1 MPIPPP
7 IDPRQLAAE
16 IESSV
21 SEFNRL
27 AALAGTA
34 DGGWP
39 KQAASKSGF
48 ANSRSTKLRSSPI
61 RRVRT
66 ASGKPAAKK
75 SCAPW

>member
-27 AALAGTA
+27 AALVASMQIQV
-34 DGGWP
+34 
-39 KQAASKSGF
+39 QAEIGEQ
-48 ANSRSTKLRSSPI
+48 RIGREPVRPVLRVQVI
-61 RRVRT
+61 
-66 ASGKPAAKK
+66 
-75 SCAPW
+75 APL